1 MRCEKTAAASGR
13 VPPPPI
19 GASST
24 TRGSQERAD
33 VEGRSVPQYADEAFQ
48 SRTENEKRVFYE
60 IRVIV
65 IKAKQR
71 VTAASATRW
80 W

>member
-1 MRCEKTAAASGR
+1 MS
-13 VPPPPI
+13 
-19 GASST
+19 
-24 TRGSQERAD
+24 
-33 VEGRSVPQYADEAFQ
+33 GRSVPQYADEAFQ

>member
-1 MRCEKTAAASGR
+1 MPCEKTASASGR
-13 VPPPPI
+13 VPPPPV

-24 TRGSQERAD
+24 TRGSQERTD
-33 VEGRSVPQYADEAFQ
+33 VGGRSIPQYADEAFQ
-48 SRTENEKRVFYE
+48 SKTENEKQVFYE

-71 VTAASATRW
+71 VTAVSATR
-80 W
+80 